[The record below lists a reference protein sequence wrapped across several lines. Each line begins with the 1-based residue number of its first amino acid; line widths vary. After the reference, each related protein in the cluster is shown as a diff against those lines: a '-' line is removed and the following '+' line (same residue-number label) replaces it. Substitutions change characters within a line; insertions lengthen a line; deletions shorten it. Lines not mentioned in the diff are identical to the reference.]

1 MARPSKKDREA
12 KKTTAKK
19 EVEETPIEKTEKKIE
34 VKEKPILKDI
44 TEDATKTF
52 DPLGESVDEKSY
64 TGANIEVKGVIPAEI
79 PEPELHKT
87 VIEFDAAGGV
97 VDNDTEQEEV
107 SSQQPTKQEP
117 NNNTAFEQPSFEQ
130 PNFEQP
136 PTNNEVQNDEPKTKS
151 LKDAFSNEGADD
163 GAERSRKL
171 VKMILKGYK
180 WLFEQGYNWLS
191 LSESKI
197 KKKALKGDIKYDVL
211 FMSMP
216 LNESGSEVVTV
227 FEFIEDYNTNL
238 KKASS
243 VDQEFLDEM
252 ENVLTEIFTE
262 RGIGMSN
269 EMYVMV
275 ALGTDMANR
284 LIGMGTLNYT
294 INSLLKQF
302 SKGIEAQAEE
312 VAANKIKQEQAAQ
325 AQAQAQAEAQQPEYS
340 EDEVAAIQKMR
351 AAKLKNKVKKTKTE
365 NIEDVS
371 EIEEK

>member
-19 EVEETPIEKTEKKIE
+19 EVEETPIEKTEKKIK

-97 VDNDTEQEEV
+97 VDNDTEQEDV

-117 NNNTAFEQPSFEQ
+117 NNNTA
-130 PNFEQP
+130 FEQP

-325 AQAQAQAEAQQPEYS
+325 AQAEAQQPEYS